1 MLPKSPNSA
10 PASLGHVRPSR
21 QDMNHFV
28 MLKIVGKRR
37 RIDRLFV
44 LTVVM
49 PVIVALL
56 YFGVFASD
64 VYISESKFV
73 VRSPEKPAA
82 SGLGVLLQSAGF
94 SNASEEVFAAKAFA
108 ESRDA
113 LRELD
118 KGGAFEKAYTRPTI
132 SIVDRF
138 NATGLWGSFES
149 LYKYYQSRVRI
160 ESDTTTSI
168 STLTVRAYTAD
179 DALRFNER
187 LLEMSEAT
195 VNRLNKRGR
204 VDLVQYSTTEVED
217 AKAKAR
223 TAALALAAYR
233 NRAGVVD
240 PEKQATVQLQMISK
254 LQDELIA
261 TKTQLVQLR
270 AFTPQ
275 NPQIPVF
282 RNRVKSLQNE
292 IDEQLGLVA
301 GGRRSLAATAVEYQ
315 RLLLESQFS
324 DKQLASALASLEEA
338 RNDARRKQVYVERIV
353 QPNKPDAPL
362 EPRRLRGILATLVL
376 GLVAWGIASMLLA
389 GIKEH
394 GQ

>member
-1 MLPKSPNSA
+1 
-10 PASLGHVRPSR
+10 
-21 QDMNHFV
+21 MNHFV

-353 QPNKPDAPL
+353 QPNRPDAPL